1 MLIGTPFFF
10 IGGPGYHASRSF
22 QAAWNLGHVLFF
34 LLFSLWLY
42 EQLKSRKSAWSSA
55 QRFGYVFVVVFLVGL
70 LVEYLQ
76 LLVNGR
82 APDPFDLLRN
92 QLGCLLAFAVVI
104 RPPLFSRHRWQT
116 LFTAVVL
123 VLLAITLWPL
133 SKAVFDERLAVS
145 QFPVLSDFE
154 TPFERTRWMDPRQLR
169 EEREQVRHG
178 RKSVRV
184 QLSTAKYSGVS
195 LFHFP
200 GDWRGYQ
207 TLHFSVYNPLSED
220 LELHCRIH
228 DRLHRVSGAGFHDR
242 FNQRFSLSP
251 GWHDLAVSLEAV
263 EKAPGDRSMDMSRI
277 DGFGLFVVQQP
288 SPLALYLDHVYL
300 SR

>member
-10 IGGPGYHASRSF
+10 IGGPGYYSSRSF

-34 LLFSLWLY
+34 FLFSLWLF
-42 EQLKSRKSAWSSA
+42 EQLRGRKYVWSRAKS
-55 QRFGYVFVVVFLVGL
+55 FVYVFVVVFLVGL

-92 QLGCLLAFAVVI
+92 QLGCLLAFALVT
-104 RPPLFSRHRWQT
+104 RPPLFSRHRWQV
-116 LFTAVVL
+116 LFRGVVL

-133 SKAVFDERLAVS
+133 TKAVFDERLAVA

-154 TPFERTRWMDPRQLR
+154 TPFERFRWMDPRQLR
-169 EEREQVRHG
+169 EEKEQVRHG

-207 TLHFSVYNPLSED
+207 TLHFSVYNPLTEN
-220 LELHCRIH
+220 LELHCRVH
-228 DRLHRVSGAGFHDR
+228 DLLHRTSGAGFHDR
-242 FNQRFSLSP
+242 FNQRFSLAP
-251 GWHDLAVSLEAV
+251 GWNDLVVSLEAV
-263 EKAPGDRSMDMSRI
+263 KNAPRERSMDMSRI
-277 DGFGLFVVQQP
+277 HGFGLFVVQQP
-288 SPLALYLDHVYL
+288 DPLALYLDHVYL